1 MGLVSSKPGED
12 VSQAAFEQWA
22 AYRSQLCG
30 GPATVGAGHKK
41 QGLERVRAMTG
52 PSDSAQRHAFV
63 RKVAELFARE
73 MNLKAIDSTAAIDKV
88 IESMRAE
95 VPDPRRS
102 GNGKIWSDSPKSQMK
117 AVGALS
123 RAINSASAKVGVGE
137 PIDTKAPVTNQV
149 DKAMEVIGG
158 TMQGIVAEF
167 QMVHEPVKK
176 AVKNLRKL
184 LAFLDQNYNLLEQ
197 KMQSSDQ
204 AGETSSLTSETA
216 LIRSVHKEITDEVKT
231 HLGILEQMV
240 TGTIDKFDE
249 RVALLSKDNDEFKRL
264 VAKIKGHVPDAKIG
278 EKISYAL
285 SGLRGLAEATAIVDK
300 ALGQL
305 GMSKGEYEHLKTSQD
320 LDRKLDSIIASKLHE
335 SEGSL
340 REYIKAV
347 DTIRKNQWQ
356 HGDLVKA
363 MKGKKGGA
371 VDNSPMPTIVHEGG
385 KKLDKRV
392 TARRMVRDRLLRVFV
407 SEMSVGL
414 NRFLRA
420 VEGVAALTK
429 GGNGLEITDAIEKF
443 TRAFATLDIAK
454 KYIYYA
460 LSGYDPSVNSRQE
473 REKFIG
479 NAKYLMGVIEDIIK
493 EGPKFNEHATP
504 KQKEVAKA
512 AFSNFRGMA
521 DGMGAMLKTVNQF
534 SDKFGE
540 GFRNLLP
547 AMSKADD
554 KKKGASEDS
563 SAVLET
569 GAVDE
574 EAAVEGTYVGSA
586 DIPELTR
593 LSVDFDKVRNDLIYG
608 VRLSKI
614 RLNLAKSAEERSHY
628 AQDYMKIM
636 PDAIAAAVDKQ
647 TEAYSALMARLK
659 EPDTFAAAVNYD
671 PLILELFR
679 DTASGNKITDVKALT
694 AARLKLAALLDFA
707 KKQHDARVTMY
718 RTAEAVDLYLKRFS
732 DGIAKEPD
740 SISNVVRA
748 MEVTHMNANWF
759 TETSGDAVA
768 YVFEAFPSWFQ
779 GKIAGE
785 SNLAD
790 PSNRSK
796 EHYYERVAKAMGTGG
811 MAGLTLKKTPSGPIG
826 LPGNP
831 LLSIT
836 VDKVAAVLK
845 LTEQAYAVGALKNIF
860 STFAVIGDKFA
871 GQKLEDQ
878 SHMTAH
884 EIYKKLVEYMVAS
897 SFALGVSKTRGGG
910 PAATGFVTFTADD
923 LRLEPI
929 TAPRGAGAGNSVIDG
944 ANYAAGVSG
953 TTLVGDAD
961 MHWKTQSAVTLRS
974 VNSSLA
980 ARLYD
985 DPFVETDQLFVM
997 CVKGVVA
1004 KVLTAIGVYNMFNRG
1019 INQHG
1024 LGYSSGL
1031 RLVLGGAVGTP
1042 KIIPEALELYARLPL
1057 MAEFYRAIFNFEQLD
1072 DGFRSIS
1079 LVPEMDGTFSGLI
1092 ALIFDKA
1099 RYVKDGGYSDTDIR
1113 LIIEE
1118 VNKIYLQFKN
1128 KSNPVNECFQEFIA
1142 EVNRRYGWYKREE
1155 RIKYLE
1161 DRDQRYKE
1169 KFVSSEDLDVDVELP
1184 GLDEHSVPRPAP
1196 SMSFQTKGINNSTWR
1211 DHKHALDLKTHQQM
1225 VTQLRETVDKI
1236 FKHGMD
1242 QLTLRNN
1249 DMQEPANSLT
1259 EIKYGHIS
1267 FEPMLRARREELKY
1281 AKTDKER
1288 YDIIQSTINSLGSF
1302 SLNALSKNLV
1312 MFHEAVVAP
1321 LNGLMAL
1328 FVMLRKFKSDIDSLH
1343 GVVAI
1348 LKGFE
1353 TTVKDAAGFNAP
1365 ALLAELHRALFG
1377 VGPVPPASPLYQ
1389 LVPQLGTGIVLK
1401 PGRQGYPSLEGG
1413 AATAD
1418 VAFDTVVRAAAT
1430 LSVGDGVQL
1439 LQRFCVKQDA
1449 LYARLFENLYAHGS
1463 SLEKLVEMRLEVA
1476 RNPNGTCAISLHLDH
1491 SKLHQHIA
1499 DTFNAVKM
1507 SVDRFRGLVPD
1518 AMIKEYEMYES
1529 GKSGSLYYLEKEFI
1543 DTFLHGRY
1551 YDSDKKDNLG
1561 AQTERG
1567 FDSIVTKVNDVLRHL
1582 TRKWDVSGRGFRP
1595 TGTAADFKNC
1605 DGLRADGSIGGEKD
1619 AAVHADFAEELYRQI
1634 FYSAAAVAGPGT
1646 AGPPIVYPGR
1656 GLEKLLF
1663 NTTGKEKAGK
1673 ADKAPWGPTNTVDA
1687 LYSPTKGFHNDNTLR
1702 GVVVSFNRLVAAYLN
1717 EVYDDPSRRVY
1728 LTTLNTFATGAF
1740 SKAIL
1745 GDETYDDSS
1754 IVATNIFSKVPANTS
1769 AAKGVL
1775 FKSLAQAIKQLIME
1789 PNHKGDKKEFAEP
1802 DLAEI
1807 ALYVKERLRGSLPIF
1822 AKRFHLLIYRCELLK
1837 RMVQALNSVQHRDL
1851 AAGMPK
1857 RARLESEQ
1865 NLTYALDEVINGS
1878 NALLQ
1883 CIGDTLKDLADDPR
1897 YLQTHSSSI
1906 QEYESLNG
1914 KQPFMPLSSVMYYM
1928 SNCPVGAADEERAS
1942 ALQPNAMMGENR
1954 FKLQFGTRGLLQQAI
1969 VKLDE
1974 MPGLAEIMREHNQS
1988 CDDRHHFAD
1997 KELIALVNG
2006 HLSLVRYMSDAK
2018 NHVQDLCAFLVDGAG
2033 VAPSA
2038 DIQLSHAAV
2047 DLAGVDSDML
2057 ALEGRGVVYQLDRRV
2072 NLAEVIALTESN
2084 NKVDQIRKIV
2094 AHLEDSANSCKILG
2108 DRTAHLAY
2116 NFIDLNMVPI
2126 NVHALMRE
2134 MACINLI
2141 NYSYTYDKLM
2151 QEVFNLPEP
2160 NYNMSSVDP
2169 MGTPGVESAE
2179 RSRPVPGNSV
2189 TNPRSAK
2196 HLMGAMLLDPYMDVS
2211 YGQYMTLF
2219 AQTMRGDLGI
2229 DGLGQPKYLAQ
2240 EIYNKAL
2247 FGEIYPGADAHHEPD
2262 AATGD
2267 AGGRGARRVVEL
2279 TQVDVDKVKI
2289 PTKEL
2294 IYAILRQCV
2303 VEGGSGSALVLLAG
2317 YGEVM
2322 TTKAKLASIANEAD
2336 SIVAGLENA
2345 SDDATALNRINLAL
2359 AAALRPGSALR
2370 NGTLDLGNQ
2379 AVAADASHNAALID
2393 EVVSHLAV
2401 AIAMVLHLA
2410 GTQSRV
2416 RSKLVLARK
2425 NPGGSSGGILVEQ
2438 LNDAAMSIYN
2448 DMKAPFN
2455 WSFGS
2460 PLGLA
2465 LADARDSATAGK
2477 VLPTAWLSGAY
2488 KLPAGVSLAGSN
2500 LYGQVTSAIA
2510 KALSEPIARQNVPPS
2525 VDPVPTGTRSANPR
2539 FYPSYGSDLHY
2550 LAHNKSESDLKSVAV
2565 GTLKPYLFALGK
2577 LRFDTV
2583 LARNQIFVTNIQRAL
2598 RLKLRREMV
2607 WYNEKVVSSY
2617 SIAASSMTELFDHQ
2631 MHKDRTS
2638 LLQY

>member
-1 MGLVSSKPGED
+1 MGLTNSKPGED
-12 VSQAAFEQWA
+12 VTQAAFEQWA

-41 QGLERVRAMTG
+41 QGLARVRAMTG
-52 PSDSAQRHAFV
+52 ANESAQRHAFV

-73 MNLKAIDSTAAIDKV
+73 MNLSKIDSTAAIDKV
-88 IESMRAE
+88 IESMRKE

-117 AVGALS
+117 AVNALS
-123 RAINSASAKVGVGE
+123 RAINSASSKVGMGE
-137 PIDTKAPVTNQV
+137 PIDLKAPVMGQV
-149 DKAMEVIGG
+149 DKAMDVIGG

-197 KMQSSDQ
+197 KMQGADQ

-216 LIRSVHKEITDEVKT
+216 LIRAVHKEITDEVKT

-363 MKGKKGGA
+363 MKAKKGG
-371 VDNSPMPTIVHEGG
+371 VDVESSSAPTTIHEGG

-554 KKKGASEDS
+554 KKKGSSEVVDTTPES
-563 SAVLET
+563 

-614 RLNLAKSAEERSHY
+614 RLNLAKSADERSHY

-659 EPDTFAAAVNYD
+659 EPDTFPAPVPDA
-671 PLILELFR
+671 LIDELFK
-679 DTASGNKITDVKALT
+679 DPATGNKITDVKALT

-790 PSNRSK
+790 PGNRSK

-811 MAGLTLKKTPSGPIG
+811 LATIKLSKVPTIG

-897 SFALGVSKTRGGG
+897 SFALGVGKTGGTG
-910 PAATGFVTFTADD
+910 VAAFSAAELG
-923 LRLEPI
+923 LEPV
-929 TAPRGAGAGNSVIDG
+929 TAPAGAGADNSVVDG
-944 ANYAAGVSG
+944 SNYAAGISG
-953 TTLVGDAD
+953 ASIAADAD
-961 MHWKTQSAVTLRS
+961 KQWKTQGAVTLRS
-974 VNSSLA
+974 VNPKLLEK
-980 ARLYD
+980 LYN
-985 DPFVETDQLFVM
+985 DPFDETDQLFVM

-1031 RLVLGGAVGTP
+1031 RLVLGGATGVP

-1099 RYVKDGGYSDTDIR
+1099 RYVQDGGYSDTDVR

-1225 VTQLRETVDKI
+1225 VTQLRETIDKI

-1242 QLTLRNN
+1242 QLTLRNK
-1249 DMQEPANSLT
+1249 DMQEPATGLT
-1259 EIKYGHIS
+1259 EIKTGHIS

-1343 GVVAI
+1343 GAVAA
-1348 LKGFE
+1348 LKSFE
-1353 TTVKDAAGFNAP
+1353 TTVKDPAAFNAP
-1365 ALLAELHRALFG
+1365 ALLAELHRSLFG
-1377 VGPVPPASPLYQ
+1377 VGLVPPASPLFE

-1401 PGRQGYPSLEGG
+1401 PGRQGYPAAQGG
-1413 AATAD
+1413 APLPG
-1418 VAFDTVVRAAAT
+1418 VAFDTVVTAART
-1430 LSVGDGVQL
+1430 LPLDKGVEL

-1518 AMIKEYEMYES
+1518 AMLKGYEMYES

-1582 TRKWDVSGRGFRP
+1582 TRRWNVSGRGFRP
-1595 TGTAADFKNC
+1595 TGTPADFENC
-1605 DGLRADGSIGGEKD
+1605 DGLNADGTIGGDKD
-1619 AAVHADFAEELYRQI
+1619 TARHADFAEELYRQI
-1634 FYSAAAVAGPGT
+1634 FYSSGVAGA
-1646 AGPPIVYPGR
+1646 AGAPMAYPGV
-1656 GLEKLLF
+1656 GLQKLLF
-1663 NTTGKEKAGK
+1663 NTTGKEKLGK
-1673 ADKAPWGPTNTVDA
+1673 KDKAAWGPLGVVNA
-1687 LYSPTKGFHNDNTLR
+1687 LYDPTKGFVDSNTLR
-1702 GVVVSFNRLVAAYLN
+1702 GVIISFNRLIAAYIN
-1717 EVYDDPSRRVY
+1717 EIYDDPSRRFY

-1754 IVATNIFSKVPANTS
+1754 IVATNMFSKVPANTTN
-1769 AAKGVL
+1769 AKGVL
-1775 FKSLAQAIKQLIME
+1775 FKSLAQAIKQLILE

-1807 ALYVKERLRGSLPIF
+1807 ALYVKERLRGSLPVF
-1822 AKRFHLLIYRCELLK
+1822 AKRFHLLIHRCELLK
-1837 RMVQALNSVQHRDL
+1837 RMVQALNSVQHSDMI
-1851 AAGMPK
+1851 AGMPK
-1857 RARLESEQ
+1857 RSRVENEQ

-1883 CIGDTLKDLADDPR
+1883 CIGDTMKDLADDPR
-1897 YLQTHSSSI
+1897 YLQTHSTSI

-1914 KQPFMPLSSVMYYM
+1914 KLPFMPLSSVMYYL
-1928 SNCPVGAADEERAS
+1928 SNCPVGAADPERAS

-1954 FKLQFGTRGLLQQAI
+1954 FKLQFGTRGLLQQAV

-1974 MPGLAEIMREHNQS
+1974 MPGLVEIMREHNQS

-1997 KELIALVNG
+1997 KELLALVNG

-2018 NHVQDLCAFLVDGAG
+2018 NHVQDLVAFMDDGVG
-2033 VAPSA
+2033 VAPNVA
-2038 DIQLSHAAV
+2038 LQLSHAAV

-2084 NKVDQIRKIV
+2084 NKLDQVRKIV

-2126 NVHALMRE
+2126 NVHAMMRE
-2134 MACINLI
+2134 IACINLI

-2160 NYNMSSVDP
+2160 NFNMSSVDP
-2169 MGTPGVESAE
+2169 QGTPGVESAE
-2179 RSRPVPGNSV
+2179 RMRPVPGFSP
-2189 TNPRSAK
+2189 TIPRSAK
-2196 HLMGAMLLDPYMDVS
+2196 QLMGAMLLDPYMGVS

-2247 FGEIYPGADAHHEPD
+2247 FGEIYPGDDAHSEPD
-2262 AATGD
+2262 AGTGD
-2267 AGGRGARRVVEL
+2267 AGGRGARRAL
-2279 TQVDVDKVKI
+2279 DLASVDGASIAI
-2289 PTKEL
+2289 PTRDL
-2294 IYAILRQCV
+2294 IRVLLRQCV
-2303 VEGGSGSALVLLAG
+2303 AEGGEGRAIVLPRGVNIDNAPARGHLSSVADEADKALAG
-2317 YGEVM
+2317 LELAGGDA
-2322 TTKAKLASIANEAD
+2322 AKLAVVQAK
-2336 SIVAGLENA
+2336 VAAALAAGSPLHVGSLA
-2345 SDDATALNRINLAL
+2345 LATAANAINGAIVIADTDSTIACIAIAL
-2359 AAALRPGSALR
+2359 AAALHSAGVQAGIRSALTVARQAPGASAGSAL
-2370 NGTLDLGNQ
+2370 LMGNLAAAVTAVKN
-2379 AVAADASHNAALID
+2379 AVASTIAWAPGAAAAFNLPVASD
-2393 EVVSHLAV
+2393 
-2401 AIAMVLHLA
+2401 
-2410 GTQSRV
+2410 
-2416 RSKLVLARK
+2416 
-2425 NPGGSSGGILVEQ
+2425 
-2438 LNDAAMSIYN
+2438 
-2448 DMKAPFN
+2448 
-2455 WSFGS
+2455 
-2460 PLGLA
+2460 
-2465 LADARDSATAGK
+2465 LADATQ
-2477 VLPTAWLSGAY
+2477 VLPANWSAAPAFALP
-2488 KLPAGVSLAGSN
+2488 PAGPGFARGRLAGGVDGSVIEALN
-2500 LYGQVTSAIA
+2500 GAVSAQVTAAASGP
-2510 KALSEPIARQNVPPS
+2510 ALP
-2525 VDPVPTGTRSANPR
+2525 GTAMRAANPR